1 MPRVKMTK
9 WTRGLLFFL
18 SAYLVVLFI
27 LIVVRFLQVI
37 RG

>member
-9 WTRGLLFFL
+9 WTRRLLFFL
-18 SAYLVVLFI
+18 SVYLVVLFI

-37 RG
+37 QG